1 MRKITLFTMA
11 CMLSGSMIYA
21 VNYNTTKS
29 TTAPE
34 EFPTGYCEPS
44 KRVNESCG
52 EVNIDDVHSHSIR
65 SLSVKV
71 NATEV
76 LSLGETKTTFNY
88 KPREQQFSV
97 EQGQEITFD
106 FLTGRW
112 ANNMWIGCDWNRDG
126 DFEEIHVL
134 YENGIPEEE
143 QKNNENLTGTYTLTV
158 PATAEAGL
166 SRLRIISD
174 GIVCAA
180 KWLNGY
186 SGYNDPAVMCGTYG
200 DGVIGYAG
208 SVHDLGIN
216 VFKANETTA
225 LVQPSQHNVIIKG
238 LANGISIETASQ
250 TNVSIFSIT
259 GLVVCNQTIDKNE
272 FIKVPTGIYAVR
284 AGNQIF
290 KVVVK

>member
-106 FLTGRW
+106 FQTGHW
-112 ANNMWIGCDWNRDG
+112 AENVWIGCDWNRDG
-126 DFEEIHVL
+126 DFEEIHVM
-134 YENGIPEEE
+134 YKNGISAERGASG
-143 QKNNENLTGTYTLTV
+143 NIIGTYTLTV

-174 GIVCAA
+174 GIVCSE
-180 KWLNGY
+180 KWLTGY
-186 SGYNDPAVMCGTYG
+186 TGNNDLSILCGTCG

-225 LVQPSQHNVIIKG
+225 LVQPSQHNVIVKG

-259 GLVVCNQTIDKNE
+259 GLMVCNQTIDKNE

>member
-52 EVNIDDVHSHSIR
+52 EVNIDDVHSHSIQ
-65 SLSVKV
+65 SLSIKV
-71 NATEV
+71 NGTEV

-88 KPREQQFSV
+88 KPSEQQFSV

-106 FLTGRW
+106 FQTGHW
-112 ANNMWIGCDWNRDG
+112 AENVWIGCDWNRDS
-126 DFEEIHVL
+126 DFEEIHVM
-134 YENGIPEEE
+134 YKNGISAERGASG
-143 QKNNENLTGTYTLTV
+143 NIIGTYTLTV

-174 GIVCAA
+174 GIVCST
-180 KWLNGY
+180 KWLTGY
-186 SGYNDPAVMCGTYG
+186 TGNNDLSILCGTCG
-200 DGVIGYAG
+200 QGIIGYAG
-208 SVHDLGIN
+208 SIHDLGVKVI
-216 VFKANETTA
+216 KRTTGLQQPA
-225 LVQPSQHNVIIKG
+225 LNNIVVKG